1 MSNDSNNEIPVKKLS
16 INKPYDFQYRAAYLA
31 YSKVWEKAASQEIKK
46 ELNEILTLL
55 SKKEIDYQTFYKKI
69 SRHRANRG
77 RRRTRLK
84 TQRKRDWRRKEKRR
98 RRNARHKR

>member
-1 MSNDSNNEIPVKKLS
+1 MNNDSNNEIPVKKLLIDKS
-16 INKPYDFQYRAAYLA
+16 SDFQYRAAYLT
-31 YSKVWEKAASQEIKK
+31 YSEVWDKAASQEIKK
-46 ELNEILTLL
+46 KLNEILTLL

-77 RRRTRLK
+77 RWRTRIK
-84 TQRKRDWRRKEKRR
+84 TQRKRDWRRKEKRK